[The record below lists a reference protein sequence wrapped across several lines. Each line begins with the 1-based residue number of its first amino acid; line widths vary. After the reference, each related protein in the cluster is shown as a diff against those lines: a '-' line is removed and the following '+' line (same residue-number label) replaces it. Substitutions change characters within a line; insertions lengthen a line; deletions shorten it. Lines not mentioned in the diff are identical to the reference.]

1 MMQPSKTRWI
11 AEEVGIRRG
20 RAEVC
25 VVDAGVD
32 VVVGVKCVRVRE
44 RESVQRDVDKK
55 YAAARGKA
63 VVCKDTLE

>member
-1 MMQPSKTRWI
+1 MMRPSKTRWI

-32 VVVGVKCVRVRE
+32 VVVGVQMCTRVSE
-44 RESVQRDVDKK
+44 WVVVVLQVSIGVGVGVGVGAVGVES
-55 YAAARGKA
+55 G
-63 VVCKDTLE
+63 